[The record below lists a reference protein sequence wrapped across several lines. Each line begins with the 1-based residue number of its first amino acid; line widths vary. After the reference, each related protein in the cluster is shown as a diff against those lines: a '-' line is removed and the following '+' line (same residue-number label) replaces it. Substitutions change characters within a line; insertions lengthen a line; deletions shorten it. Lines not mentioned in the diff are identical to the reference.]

1 MRIIH
6 TKNSRRDFQKLSLE
20 LQKIVEKQFKLFVN
34 NPFYPSLG
42 IKKLQGSKN
51 IWEGRI
57 TKSIRFSFQTYKDVY
72 LIRRVGKH
80 NHILK
85 KP

>member
-6 TKNSRRDFQKLSLE
+6 TKNSRRDFQRLSLE

-34 NPFYPSLG
+34 NPFHPSLG
-42 IKKLQGSKN
+42 IKKLQGNKN

-57 TKSIRFSFQTYKDVY
+57 TKSIRFSFQIYKDVY
-72 LIRRVGKH
+72 IIRRIGQH